1 MKCKKEYAVKILAVI
16 MSFVIFNGPIVAS
29 TIEIE
34 SKEAVENTS
43 NEAEIT
49 NEATTDTV
57 NETEETTAV
66 SAQAIEA
73 PTSSSEE
80 APPIED
86 DQKKEKEPKS
96 DMMAE
101 TWNEY
106 FWWDTINN
114 RGFSYND
121 DIPFWSGGKS
131 EINTTQGYIELGEPY
146 IFETGWKFLNIT
158 FRGEIYSPGDRIY
171 DEIFKGPS
179 YFKETKKYLRYNY
192 EPQLYNVKISYQGLP
207 DEIKETLPEVD
218 PNPILNGTMY
228 TIPAPPKVEGYV
240 AEEFALV
247 WAAPYFMPRMI
258 GSEIYI
264 SGGTLSDGISYGY
277 KPIEEVIA
285 QPVISRYI
293 DTEGIT
299 IGEESSLTGEIDEEY
314 TTSAKTI
321 PGYTLVKIEGTTS
334 GKFTSKQQEVNYIYI
349 KDDSSN
355 FVGSYVDYAD
365 NTVTSITDIERQL
378 KIVKNVNLSLVNF
391 NDNKL
396 KVNVVGTT
404 QQFHLLGTIQTV
416 TKRIQTKNG
425 RIYYVLWI
433 DGKQYMLH
441 SDAFQALPTSSDFTQ
456 ESDLDEYAS
465 VSLDFLGNYLDKINN
480 VNHTISLV
488 NNYNVYDLL
497 KTAGDA
503 AIPPYTGTVT
513 SMGLKDNMFTVT
525 QEFVSSY
532 GIKYYKIMVEGYS
545 YFVNAAA
552 FVIESVKSLF

>member
-16 MSFVIFNGPIVAS
+16 MSFVIFNGPIVAG

-49 NEATTDTV
+49 NEATTNTV
-57 NETEETTAV
+57 NETEETTVV

-131 EINTTQGYIELGEPY
+131 EINTTQGYIELGDPY
-146 IFETGWKFLNIT
+146 IFETGWKFVNIT

-179 YFKETKKYLRYNY
+179 YFKETQKYLRYNY

-277 KPIEEVIA
+277 KPIEKVIA

-314 TTSAKTI
+314 TTSTKTI

-396 KVNVVGTT
+396 KVNIVGTT

-465 VSLDFLGNYLDKINN
+465 VSLDFLGNYLDKINS

-552 FVIESVKSLF
+552 FVIDSVKSLF